1 MLLNQKLSLCFE
13 NWSQR
18 KGFGDREKGCSSQ
31 DSMLHVQIPNRIL
44 WFLNPLK
51 TYFISSELI
60 SKVNGNEFP
69 NKFILGNIF
78 FCIENKDY
86 LSFNTSKWHVFCCKA
101 TLKNVL
107 ESPSLQ

>member
-1 MLLNQKLSLCFE
+1 MRQIKMLLNQKLSLCFE

-44 WFLNPLK
+44 WILNPLK
-51 TYFISSELI
+51 KYFISSELI

-78 FCIENKDY
+78 FCIENIKIICH
-86 LSFNTSKWHVFCCKA
+86 LTQANGMFFVVKPH
-101 TLKNVL
+101 
-107 ESPSLQ
+107 